1 MRNTLILVVLAL
13 GLGSFVYLTELRDPE
28 GREEAERAAKR
39 LVQIDE
45 ESVSEIRLALS
56 GGGSAL
62 LKREGEEADGW
73 RLHEP
78 VEYAGDETGV
88 GAVLV
93 ALADLE
99 SQSDFEASEEELD
112 HYGLGAEAARVEAT
126 SDSGERFALRLGE
139 DTPLGGNA
147 YALLESEPN
156 QVHAV
161 PAHRRRALQPELSAL
176 RDKRVLMLEPET
188 LRGVQVERAGR
199 LIGIVERPGGQ
210 EDAAEGVW
218 RMVAPV
224 EDRAD
229 DARVARLVSD
239 LSLLRASD
247 FIDQPEAPATYGL
260 ERPLIK
266 LALGAGDTA
275 ESLLLGKVDADVYAR
290 RAGSDL
296 VFEIPDRI
304 LEQVPKTAFE
314 LRYKQVLAVAGDTVR
329 ALTIEFP
336 ESQQRHRF
344 QKLDDGWSA
353 ADAEL
358 RVDPDSIVE
367 LVEAFEWIEATGI
380 EAGEPDLA
388 ALGLNPPQVRI
399 TLFGEESAELARLEL
414 GTLEL
419 GRGIPARANQQA
431 RVWRVINDLGE
442 DIPLNAEAFANR
454 WIEAEPS
461 EESGSDDLEQ

>member
-1 MRNTLILVVLAL
+1 M
-13 GLGSFVYLTELRDPE
+13 
-28 GREEAERAAKR
+28 
-39 LVQIDE
+39 
-45 ESVSEIRLALS
+45 
-56 GGGSAL
+56 
-62 LKREGEEADGW
+62 
-73 RLHEP
+73 
-78 VEYAGDETGV
+78 
-88 GAVLV
+88 
-93 ALADLE
+93 
-99 SQSDFEASEEELD
+99 
-112 HYGLGAEAARVEAT
+112 
-126 SDSGERFALRLGE
+126 
-139 DTPLGGNA
+139 
-147 YALLESEPN
+147 
-156 QVHAV
+156 
-161 PAHRRRALQPELSAL
+161 
-176 RDKRVLMLEPET
+176 
-188 LRGVQVERAGR
+188 
-199 LIGIVERPGGQ
+199 
-210 EDAAEGVW
+210 
-218 RMVAPV
+218 
-224 EDRAD
+224 
-229 DARVARLVSD
+229 
-239 LSLLRASD
+239 
-247 FIDQPEAPATYGL
+247 
-260 ERPLIK
+260 
-266 LALGAGDTA
+266 
-275 ESLLLGKVDADVYAR
+275 LGKVDADVYAR

-336 ESQQRHRF
+336 ESQQSHRF
-344 QKLDDGWSA
+344 QKLDDVWSA

-380 EAGEPDLA
+380 EGGEPDLA

-454 WIEAEPS
+454 WIEAVPS